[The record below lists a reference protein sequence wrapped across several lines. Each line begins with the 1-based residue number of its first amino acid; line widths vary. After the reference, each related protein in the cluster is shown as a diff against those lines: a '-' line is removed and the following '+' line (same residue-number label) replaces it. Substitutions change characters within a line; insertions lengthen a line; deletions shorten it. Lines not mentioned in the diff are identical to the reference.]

1 MAGKLTTHAL
11 DLVLGCGAGGLRV
24 RVRRLEPRPLDLG
37 EVVLD
42 EGGRGVLAEGE
53 AFGAGVYEL
62 LFAVGDYQRA
72 KALVSGPTFLD
83 EVPVR
88 FAVTDAEGHTH
99 VPLLV
104 SLYGYSTYRGG

>member
-11 DLVLGCGAGGLRV
+11 DLVLGSGCAGLKV
-24 RVRRLEPRPLDLG
+24 RVRRLAPDAADLG
-37 EVVLD
+37 ETELD

-53 AFGAGVYEL
+53 RFAAGSYEL
-62 LFAVGDYQRA
+62 LFAVGDYHRA
-72 KALVSGPTFLD
+72 RGLVQGGTFLE

-88 FAVTDAEGHTH
+88 FTVADAAGHTH
-99 VPLLV
+99 APLLV